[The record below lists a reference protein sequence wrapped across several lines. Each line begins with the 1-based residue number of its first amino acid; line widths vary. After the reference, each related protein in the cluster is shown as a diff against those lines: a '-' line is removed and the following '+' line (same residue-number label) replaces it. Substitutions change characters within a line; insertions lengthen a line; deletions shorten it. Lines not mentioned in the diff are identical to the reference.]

1 MSEAAFSEARRIF
14 EVLPGVGTLERA
26 IGKLAVAGVE
36 LPRIRTWA
44 LAISEEYGILAYVRP
59 VLGRMMASA
68 AAVST
73 ECNLG
78 DARP

>member
-44 LAISEEYGILAYVRP
+44 LDIAAEYGILSYVRP
-59 VLGRMMASA
+59 VLGRMMAGATA
-68 AAVST
+68 ASS

-78 DARP
+78 DPR